1 MILREKKR
9 FLPLNQIPV
18 SLWDVKEETL
28 KLPGELISSWVQL
41 LDSENLREMALNDS
55 VSNSTGGQDKCETDT
70 HLANKYTGS
79 CARTILSIIDPLD
92 KAKLASD
99 TYISIFSGGDVFLL
113 DIPAGAGSGSV
124 SILSTLY
131 ELRSKNILPRY
142 PLNLKILA
150 GEISPSAR
158 DYFSRQIEGLKPLLA
173 TQAIIVEHEITDW
186 DAVNLQNNLD
196 LVFKMYEK
204 GKGIPC
210 KLILITNF
218 SGFLGS
224 EQNWDSAKNSFESI
238 FHVNKDDNSHVIWIE
253 PQISK
258 ARKIVGK
265 IAKWFFTKFPF
276 FIQENKI
283 EDDLHCETE
292 INCSHPLKDVK
303 FKTRMKIMCFRLTQR
318 NDQ

>member
-1 MILREKKR
+1 MPK
-9 FLPLNQIPV
+9 
-18 SLWDVKEETL
+18 
-28 KLPGELISSWVQL
+28 ELISSWEQL

-55 VSNSTGGQDKCETDT
+55 VSNSTGGQDKFETDT
-70 HLANKYTGS
+70 HLASKYTGS

-92 KAKLASD
+92 KAELASD

-113 DIPAGAGSGSV
+113 DIPAGAGSGSI

-131 ELRSKNILPRY
+131 ELRRENILPRY

-158 DYFSRQIEGLKPLLA
+158 DYFTRQLKELKPLLE
-173 TQAIIVEHEITDW
+173 TQAIIVEHEITSW
-186 DAVNLQNNLD
+186 NAINLQNNLD
-196 LVFKMYEK
+196 FVVKMYEK

-224 EQNWDSAKNSFESI
+224 DQNWESAKSNFESI

-253 PQISK
+253 PQINK
-258 ARKIVGK
+258 ARRIFEK
-265 IAKWFFTKFPF
+265 IAKWFFVKFPF
-276 FIQENKI
+276 FTQESKG

-292 INCSHPLKDVK
+292 INCLHPLKDVK
-303 FKTRMKIMCFRLTQR
+303 FKARMKLMCFRLMQR